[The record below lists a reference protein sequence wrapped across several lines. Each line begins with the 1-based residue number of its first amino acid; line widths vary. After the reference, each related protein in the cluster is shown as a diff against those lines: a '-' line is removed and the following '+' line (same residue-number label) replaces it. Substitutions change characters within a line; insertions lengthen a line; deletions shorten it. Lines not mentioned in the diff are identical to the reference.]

1 MTFGVRY
8 TIMVSQVVM
17 NLSSLLF
24 PSLLQGSQVFS
35 ETGVD
40 FATRCADFATSLQ
53 LPDTKVWF
61 TEHVS
66 PGTKITFS
74 DNHETCRRPEQVVDV
89 ELCRVAM
96 SVATSPISNIS
107 FEAWLPSNWTGR
119 FLSTGNGGM
128 SGCIQYEDIAYGV
141 GLGFATVGANN
152 GLNGTSALPMFH
164 HPEVVED
171 YAYRSVHTGV
181 VVGKQVTK
189 QFYGQD
195 HTKSY
200 YLGCSTGGRQGF
212 KEAQDFPEDFDGIVA
227 GAPAFAFGGLM
238 SRSASFWAIDGP
250 PGSPSYLSLDD
261 WDMVHKDVLTQCDRL
276 DGVEDGVIEDP
287 NLCQYRP
294 ESLICAEG
302 QTEKCLTSHQAEAVR
317 RIFSPLFGSD
327 GNFIYPR
334 LQPGGTHGFHYV
346 VNDNPFPYSTEWLRY
361 VIYENADWDPSTTNT
376 KDYEAMIEKNPYNV
390 QTWKGDLSGIRNR
403 GAKILHYHGLQD
415 GMISSEISQIYY
427 DYVSRT
433 MGLSNTELDKFYRFF
448 RISGCGHCAWGDGA
462 SHIGSKLIN
471 LGGLD
476 PESNLLLAIVRWVEE
491 GIPPETIMGYRYVD
505 GEREKGV
512 DYKRRHCRYP
522 YRNVWD
528 RVGDAKDPDSWSC
541 QL

>member
-1 MTFGVRY
+1 
-8 TIMVSQVVM
+8 MVSQVVM
-17 NLSSLLF
+17 NLSSLLL

-66 PGTKITFS
+66 PGTKITFPN
-74 DNHETCRRPEQVVDV
+74 NHETCRRPEQVVDV

-250 PGSPSYLSLDD
+250 PGSPSYLSLEE

-294 ESLICAEG
+294 ESLICTEG
-302 QTEKCLTSHQAEAVR
+302 QTEKCLTAHQAEAVR

-390 QTWKGDLSGIRNR
+390 QTWKGDLSGIRDR

-427 DYVSRT
+427 DHVSRT
-433 MGLSNTELDKFYRFF
+433 MGLSSTELDKFYRFF

-462 SHIGSKLIN
+462 SRIGSKLIN

-505 GEREKGV
+505 GERENGV

-522 YRNVWD
+522 YRNTWD
-528 RVGDAKDPDSWSC
+528 RVGDPKDVDSWSC